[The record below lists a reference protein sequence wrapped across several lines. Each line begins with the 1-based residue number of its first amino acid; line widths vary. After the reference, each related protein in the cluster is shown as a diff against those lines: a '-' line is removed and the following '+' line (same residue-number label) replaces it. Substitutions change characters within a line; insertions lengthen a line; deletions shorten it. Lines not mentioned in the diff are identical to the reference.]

1 MKIPPTARTSRNHA
15 ARRRR
20 GMTLLELVAG
30 TVCAGLLLAGMGSA
44 LFVALRASDP
54 DSIPSNLLRACTSVD
69 ELAAELRSATAFGE
83 RSSTALAFT
92 VADRDDDAQ
101 PETIRYEWSGGAGD
115 PLTRAY
121 NGGSPVSVAADVH
134 AFELD
139 YEIESKDGKDYVC
152 GVNITLQSGPNSASL
167 VFASAQVLNG
177 PEVTTP

>member
-20 GMTLLELVAG
+20 GMTLLELLAG
-30 TVCAGLLLAGMGSA
+30 TLCAGLLLVAVGSA

-54 DSIPSNLLRACTSVD
+54 DSVPSDILRACTSVD
-69 ELAAELRSATAFGE
+69 ELAAELRSATSFDE
-83 RSSTALAFT
+83 RSSTTLAFT

-101 PETIRYEWSGGAGD
+101 PETIRYEWSGEAGD
-115 PLTRAY
+115 PLTRAD

-134 AFELD
+134 AFELG

-152 GVNITLQSGPNSASL
+152 GVNITLQSGPNSASV
-167 VFASAQVLNG
+167 VFARARVLNG